1 MQPTDKFEMEL
12 GKPAGTNPPP
22 SDSEQALD
30 PAATSSSPSDSEKA
44 AGTNPPPSDSDRAL
58 DRTLST
64 PQVSAL

>member
-30 PAATSSSPSDSEKA
+30 PAATSSSPS
-44 AGTNPPPSDSDRAL
+44 NSDKAL